1 MRTARLR
8 KRERRVTHA
17 VTARARL
24 GTHRVRLVL
33 TAVVLGLAACSRG
46 APVDPLE
53 ARPRVFDFEV
63 APRLESECAQRHVG
77 KPVDS
82 SGVEICI
89 RPSSDPASNTAG
101 PMYPTVECFRLDRDT
116 TERVWPERE
125 GWRLRGFRFAHPKG
139 GLLTLRLSEIR
150 GAGDE
155 FLVFQHESHD
165 AESSVVVASR
175 ILDVAGAKRMLLEI
189 DRIAGRRVETLER
202 IWVPARDAPSRVDAY
217 APGWGPQQPIH
228 EVELL
233 GWSTLEAYPLC
244 CWSWSH
250 EGAEGYVFNF
260 LPRAG
265 VNVSSTAS
273 LPPELSGRSMETW
286 PEPVWELRADVRKLG
301 TLEALGETES
311 GRTHFTTPA
320 TWSRV
325 PESDL
330 WLKGDGSVHLVTLDA
345 ATTEQ
350 LLPASEG
357 WSQIGLEFTRATR
370 GSVKARLTLF
380 GRGGG
385 TEFEQGQ
392 ELDGGS
398 RCLVLAFRFL
408 PVGAARPE
416 SGEYRWLRIER
427 DHANLLSSGAIPSRW
442 IPSAL
447 GPFVAGWNT
456 TAGTA
461 ADAEHGVNVLA
472 AWSWNGA
479 GSADLAARR
488 LAFEHPTDIEL
499 EHPELQ
505 ESDVPN
511 WPGPVFLLRAEA
523 FP

>member
-1 MRTARLR
+1 MKRLHVAAWLLLASCAR
-8 KRERRVTHA
+8 EVE
-17 VTARARL
+17 
-24 GTHRVRLVL
+24 
-33 TAVVLGLAACSRG
+33 
-46 APVDPLE
+46 VDPLE
-53 ARPRVFDFEV
+53 ARPRAFELDA
-63 APRLESECAQRHVG
+63 APRIESGCTSEG
-77 KPVDS
+77 VDS
-82 SGVEICI
+82 TEPQTVTCI
-89 RPSSDPASNTAG
+89 R
-101 PMYPTVECFRLDRDT
+101 VDRSA
-116 TERVWPERE
+116 TERVWPARE
-125 GWRLRGFRFAHPKG
+125 GWRLRGLRFAHRDG
-139 GLLTLRLSEIR
+139 GLLTLRFSEIR
-150 GAGDE
+150 GARDE
-155 FLVFQHESHD
+155 FLVFQREFTAAWTD
-165 AESSVVVASR
+165 VVVAIR
-175 ILDVAGAKRMLLEI
+175 QVDVAGAHRTLLEV
-189 DRIAGRRVETLER
+189 DRVVDRRVETLAR
-202 IWVPARDAPSRVDAY
+202 AWVPTRVAPSHIDAY
-217 APGWGPQQPIH
+217 PPGWELRETQH
-228 EVELL
+228 EFYLV
-233 GWSTLEAYPLC
+233 GTNTLTASPVC
-244 CWSWSH
+244 AWSWSDARS
-250 EGAEGYVFNF
+250 ERF
-260 LPRAG
+260 
-265 VNVSSTAS
+265 AS
-273 LPPELSGRSMETW
+273 LAVESRDWTVSEETTSLPAELRASLASW

-320 TWSRV
+320 SWSRV
-325 PESDL
+325 PASDL

-427 DHANLLSSGAIPSRW
+427 DHANLLSSGALPSRW
-442 IPSAL
+442 IPSTL
-447 GPFVAGWNT
+447 GPFAAGWNT
-456 TAGTA
+456 TAGTT
-461 ADAEHGVNVLA
+461 ADPEHGVNVLA
-472 AWSWNGA
+472 TWSWNGA

-511 WPGPVFLLRAEA
+511 WPEPVFLLRAET